1 MTSATNQTL
10 EATFLAIV
18 RASEELQRGF
28 VELFKAHELT
38 LAQYNVLRILR
49 GAGPEGLTCGD
60 VASNLLRHDP
70 DVTRLVDRLH
80 TRKLVERER
89 DGKDRRVVR
98 TRITPEG
105 EALLRTLD
113 GPVTALHANQF
124 GHISE
129 TRLSQLTALLDEARA
144 AVP

>member
-1 MTSATNQTL
+1 
-10 EATFLAIV
+10 
-18 RASEELQRGF
+18 
-28 VELFKAHELT
+28 
-38 LAQYNVLRILR
+38 
-49 GAGPEGLTCGD
+49 

-89 DGKDRRVVR
+89 DAKDRRVVR